1 MTCDRVAFVKAG
13 RVVREMTLGAAER
26 GLEVELRLDRV
37 SAAVLEGLERFG
49 GDVREE
55 DGRIRLRVE
64 GEERLPE
71 MSRWL
76 AAQGIGL
83 YHLAARRRSL
93 EDVFLE
99 VVG

>member
-1 MTCDRVAFVKAG
+1 MRPRGLRQARPRRARDA
-13 RVVREMTLGAAER
+13 LGAAER
-26 GLEVELRLDRV
+26 DLEVELRLDRV
-37 SAAVLEGLERFG
+37 TPDDPRGPRRFG
-49 GDVREE
+49 RDVREE
-55 DGRIRLRVE
+55 DGRVRLRVD

-71 MSRWL
+71 LSRWL
-76 AAQGIGL
+76 AAQGVGL

>member
-1 MTCDRVAFVKAG
+1 VD
-13 RVVREMTLGAAER
+13 
-26 GLEVELRLDRV
+26 
-37 SAAVLEGLERFG
+37 
-49 GDVREE
+49 
-55 DGRIRLRVE
+55 

-76 AAQGIGL
+76 AGQGVGL
-83 YHLAARRRSL
+83 YRLAARLRSL

>member
-1 MTCDRVAFVKAG
+1 VTCDRVAFLKDG
-13 RVVREMTLGAAER
+13 RVVRAMTLGSAEKD
-26 GLEVELRLDRV
+26 LEVELRVDR
-37 SAAVLEGLERFG
+37 SPAALLEGLACFG
-49 GDVREE
+49 RDVRE
-55 DGRIRLRVE
+55 DGPLVRLRVD

-71 MSRWL
+71 ISRWL
-76 AAQGIGL
+76 AGQGVGL